1 MNQNLHL
8 QNFHFPTLVC
18 SSRLLPGQQQQQEF
32 VRSTLRRITEERGER
47 KEAKG
52 EKRQE
57 TRAKELRESGG
68 SADSEVSGGRGPAR
82 CQLVSLSAHARW
94 HRASQP
100 RCGFTPTLSLSLSLR
115 RVHTAS
121 PPLLSTR
128 IVPSAYI
135 YSTA

>member
-1 MNQNLHL
+1 MPSTQ
-8 QNFHFPTLVC
+8 QQQ
-18 SSRLLPGQQQQQEF
+18 QQQQQEF
-32 VRSTLRRITEERGER
+32 VRSTLRRITEERGDR

-100 RCGFTPTLSLSLSLR
+100 WCGFTPTLAARAHSF
-115 RVHTAS
+115 TAS
-121 PPLLSTR
+121 PLDTHCSDRVYTL
-128 IVPSAYI
+128 YG
-135 YSTA
+135 